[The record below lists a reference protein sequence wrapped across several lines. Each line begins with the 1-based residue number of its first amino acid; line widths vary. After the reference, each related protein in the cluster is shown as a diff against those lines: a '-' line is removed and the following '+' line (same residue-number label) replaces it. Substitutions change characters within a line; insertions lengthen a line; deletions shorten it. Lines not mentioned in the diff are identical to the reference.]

1 MFSLIGNVI
10 AGLIAG
16 FLAKAIM
23 KTGPDGWIMTAV
35 LGIAGSIVGGLLFN
49 LVGVGAGGA
58 SGIIGSIIGAVL
70 LLWAYGK
77 FMPKK

>member
-1 MFSLIGNVI
+1 MFSLIGNII

-35 LGIAGSIVGGLLFN
+35 LGIAGSIVGGLLFG
-49 LVGVGAGGA
+49 LLKIGGGGA
-58 SGIIGSIIGAVL
+58 SGIVGSVIGAVL
-70 LLWAYGK
+70 LLWLWGK
-77 FMPKK
+77 FIVKK